1 MSGSVAVS
9 INTCPVS
16 AWAHKSHI
24 ADTKTLRCQCSVFT
38 GQRQVWQDL
47 GSQYL
52 SLRFQPWFVS
62 QVSVSLTQSPA
73 LIWVAASSV
82 ARAQPPVSRC
92 EAESGLQSLIKRWR
106 RGRGLKVKQW
116 ALFNCSD
123 SFLQGY
129 DGNPSNFGLC
139 SAFNCNYLYTLFNLI
154 DESPIFGSNRSSR
167 SANLCPISPPSSQ
180 TFTISLP
187 SDGTSFFQSHIHLW
201 VI

>member
-1 MSGSVAVS
+1 MNTRVTLLTQKHSGVSV
-9 INTCPVS
+9 
-16 AWAHKSHI
+16 
-24 ADTKTLRCQCSVFT
+24 QCSLARDKF
-38 GQRQVWQDL
+38 DKISAL
-47 GSQYL
+47 NI
-52 SLRFQPWFVS
+52 
-62 QVSVSLTQSPA
+62 SVSGFSPDLCLRSLWVWQSPA